1 MLPGSQLCSGGSLS
15 TVSPRFLVSC
25 YPKEANPQASG
36 TADPGPPQTRGLGH
50 RLSVPPR
57 HPRGLWC
64 DLCVSRACDCPSCLC
79 VVSRGLPCSN
89 SETPFSQVVDRDSEE
104 AKIIRK
110 YVKNTHATTHNA
122 YDLKVI
128 DVRLCFS
135 SVPFCP
141 VGSSWSFLQPG

>member
-1 MLPGSQLCSGGSLS
+1 MGPLTRDLPRHGAWDTGSQ
-15 TVSPRFLVSC
+15 SC
-25 YPKEANPQASG
+25 
-36 TADPGPPQTRGLGH
+36 LGFYEGCG
-50 RLSVPPR
+50 VI
-57 HPRGLWC
+57 
-64 DLCVSRACDCPSCLC
+64 CVSAEPATVLPAC

-141 VGSSWSFLQPG
+141 VSSSCSFLRPG